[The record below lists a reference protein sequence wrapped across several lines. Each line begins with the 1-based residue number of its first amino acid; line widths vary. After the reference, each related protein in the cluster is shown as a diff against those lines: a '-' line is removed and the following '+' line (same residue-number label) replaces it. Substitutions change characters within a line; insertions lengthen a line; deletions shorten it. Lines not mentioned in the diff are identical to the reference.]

1 MATAVTYQSGPRK
14 SDLRTVIV
22 EDVRRSVVL
31 LPTGSLDVLT
41 AKLLHGTACRHPQW
55 AEWLGTDPESDS
67 FAVPAESVRSER
79 EIKIA
84 VKVKSHRSAA

>member
-1 MATAVTYQSGPRK
+1 MATAITYQSGPRR

-55 AEWLGTDPESDS
+55 AEWLGTDPASDY
-67 FAVPAESVRSER
+67 FAVPAESVRAQR
-79 EIKIA
+79 DITVA
-84 VKVKSHRSAA
+84 VKARHKKGA